1 MDITVNGLQKTLE
14 EQGYICDMDLATTV
28 FLALKLEKPL
38 LVEGAPGV
46 GKTEIAKVLSQA
58 FGLNLIRLQCYEG
71 LDENKS
77 LYEWNYQRQLLKIQ
91 ILKGQESRS
100 DIENDLFSEEYLLE
114 RPLLKAI
121 RSKEKAVLLIDE
133 CDKVDE
139 PFEAF
144 LFEILSD
151 FQVSI
156 PELGTLSARNI
167 PIVVL
172 TSNGEREISDGLKRR
187 CIYLY
192 ISYPTVEKEV
202 QILRTK
208 VPEAG
213 DKLSM
218 QVARAV
224 GYIRSN
230 LDLIKQPSI
239 SESIDWARALV
250 ALSAGSIDEKVLAQ
264 TLSVLLKN
272 NDDIQTLYKTGL
284 GSVSTAAQE
293 GLEKGQSKPANGS
306 SNDQAKCHCGGHGH

>member
-1 MDITVNGLQKTLE
+1 MDITVNSLQKTLE

-28 FLALKLEKPL
+28 YLALKLEKPL

-91 ILKGQESRS
+91 IIKGQEACNN
-100 DIENDLFSEEYLLE
+100 IENDLFNEEYLLE

-156 PELGTLSARNI
+156 PELGTISARNI
-167 PIVVL
+167 PIVIL

-192 ISYPTVEKEV
+192 INYPSVEKEV

-213 DKLSM
+213 EKLSM

-224 GYIRSN
+224 GYIRSS

-272 NDDIQTLYKTGL
+272 NDDIQTLYRTGL
-284 GSVSTAAQE
+284 GLVSEAARD
-293 GLEKGQSKPANGS
+293 GLAKGQSELTKGS
-306 SNDQAKCHCGGHGH
+306 SSDHAKCHCSGHGH

>member
-1 MDITVNGLQKTLE
+1 MELTVTALQEKLE
-14 EQGYICDMDLATTV
+14 QQGYICDSELATTV

-46 GKTEIAKVLSQA
+46 GKTEIAKVLSRA
-58 FGLNLIRLQCYEG
+58 FGLKLIRLQCYEG
-71 LDENKS
+71 LDENKA

-91 ILKGQESRS
+91 ILKDREGA
-100 DIENDLFSEEYLLE
+100 DFIEKDLFSEDYLLE

-121 RSKEKAVLLIDE
+121 RAEQRPVLLIDE

-151 FQVSI
+151 FQVSV
-156 PELGTLSARNI
+156 PELGTLQARNI

-192 ISYPTVEKEV
+192 INYPSVEKEV
-202 QILRTK
+202 RILRTK

-213 DKLSM
+213 EQLSL

-224 GYIRSN
+224 GFIRSN
-230 LDLIKQPSI
+230 LELIKQPSI
-239 SESIDWARALV
+239 SETIDWARALV
-250 ALSAGSIDEKVLAQ
+250 TLSIDSLNEKVLEQ
-264 TLSVLLKN
+264 TISVLLKN
-272 NDDIQTLYKTGL
+272 NDDIRNLQKTGL
-284 GSVSTAAQE
+284 GNIINAAR
-293 GLEKGQSKPANGS
+293 GAGEKTGGS
-306 SNDQAKCHCGGHGH
+306 CHCNH